1 MLSKIFWAQWGN
13 PNKFDWTLEEIKNLK
28 ETEVTTDLEEIK
40 SMSKNSFKRLVMK
53 KAKEYESNEDGD
65 EAVACS
71 NDGGII
77 KHPALSF
84 IKDFF
89 KDISTEIENLGLI
102 SVFHP
107 KYCRRLELLAFQD
120 CEYLN

>member
-1 MLSKIFWAQWGN
+1 MA
-13 PNKFDWTLEEIKNLK
+13 TLETSPEANCDRQTGRMTKPLIGARATALPKNLK
-28 ETEVTTDLEEIK
+28 EIEVITDLEEIK

-107 KYCRRLELLAFQD
+107 K
-120 CEYLN
+120 